1 MPEAHDSPYA
11 SQLVL
16 VLGADDEASGIVSTL
31 AADGLDAVRV
41 ASAPEALATLDAV
54 DVSLVVVVEDAPVSP
69 ADLFGA
75 AARNGHRPPGL
86 YVGAMAK
93 QLPPGVDQAPAS
105 PAAAVGAVRQRLLA
119 EAAAD
124 ADPAIE
130 RDPLETYGSTVSHE
144 LRNHVGA
151 ARLAVESLEGPT
163 TEQALSALDRLE
175 TLATEAAVIAEKEVE
190 DVESVALS
198 EAGTAAAD
206 RFTAPDAKIVIETA
220 QSIAADRDLLTLMIE
235 NLFRNA
241 VEHGS
246 TGSQLRATDAVEHG
260 GGDVTIRVIDTE
272 NGFAVVDDGPGFES
286 EDPFAWGYT
295 TGDGQGAGL
304 AVVRRI
310 AEAHGW
316 SVTASN
322 EDGARVDVIL

>member
-1 MPEAHDSPYA
+1 MPEAHDSPFA
-11 SQLVL
+11 SRLVL
-16 VLGADDEASGIVSTL
+16 VLGGDDQAAGLVSTL
-31 AADGLDAVRV
+31 ADDGLDTVRV

-54 DVSLVVVVEDAPVSP
+54 DVSLFVVVENAVARP
-69 ADLFGA
+69 ADPFGA

-86 YVGAMAK
+86 YVGARAEK
-93 QLPPGVDQAPAS
+93 LPPGVEQAPS
-105 PAAAVGAVRQRLLA
+105 STDAAAAAVRQRLLA
-119 EAAAD
+119 EAATD
-124 ADPAIE
+124 ADPAVE
-130 RDPLETYGSTVSHE
+130 RDPLATYSSTVSHE

-175 TLATEAAVIAEKEVE
+175 TLAREAEAIASKEVE
-190 DVESVALS
+190 GIGSVDLS
-198 EAGTAAAD
+198 EAGAAAAD
-206 RFTAPDAKIVIETA
+206 RLTTPDAKIVIEA
-220 QSIAADRDLLTLMIE
+220 EQRIAADRDLLTLVIE
-235 NLFRNA
+235 NLLRNA

-246 TGSQLRATDAVEHG
+246 TGSQTQSDDAAEHAG
-260 GGDVTIRVIDTE
+260 DDVTIRVVDTE

-295 TGDGQGAGL
+295 TGEGQGAGL

-316 SVTASN
+316 SVSAGN
-322 EDGARVDVIL
+322 DDGARVDVIL